1 MADGWSF
8 LYNVLNA
15 IFGALFPFPSR
26 QMKLLWKCC
35 GKIGSLFITH
45 WLSEVI
51 EKWRSV
57 GKSAVNRYASLD
69 TSFAWSTQRLFG
81 LFDYWGCL
89 IQHPC
94 RWFVMPSRFPLSIPI
109 YETFR
114 TAAES
119 PVVITHEAVHFG
131 KQRRVYRCK
140 GTKLNWNRKEIAN
153 FYWFDHGFN
162 WFNGWKG
169 GMSRWNGCAHGK
181 NFWSHRWHGW
191 HRFWLALKRERG
203 EGTQKARKSR
213 KGES

>member
-1 MADGWSF
+1 MVADGWSF

-35 GKIGSLFITH
+35 GKIGSLFITC
-45 WLSEVI
+45 WVSVAVK
-51 EKWRSV
+51 KWSIY

-140 GTKLNWNRKEIAN
+140 GTNKWAKRKRKTCFFFAFSNESTLNKASGDRCRMAEGQFLDIYRNLFAS
-153 FYWFDHGFN
+153 YHL
-162 WFNGWKG
+162 
-169 GMSRWNGCAHGK
+169 
-181 NFWSHRWHGW
+181 
-191 HRFWLALKRERG
+191 RFSLLLACSLEQLRSSLGAEW
-203 EGTQKARKSR
+203 
-213 KGES
+213 